1 MPRGKLFLV
10 RHGESMGNVWK
21 EAYKADERNFL
32 TPYGALQAELTGH
45 WFKRKEIQLDHV
57 YSSNLTRARHTM
69 AIILHETGWQRPWL
83 NLPAL
88 NELSDPDNP
97 DEEARARGAF
107 HNIFSAWAEGNMLI
121 VSHYHVM
128 QVIFEYLPVE
138 RKNIESHG
146 GHHISN
152 GKVFMW
158 DPEEEKNWQI
168 TCPDLHWI
176 GEQT

>member
-1 MPRGKLFLV
+1 MARGKLYLV
-10 RHGESMGNVWK
+10 RHGESMGNVWP

-32 TPYGALQAELTGH
+32 TPYGTMQSQMTGH
-45 WFKRKEIQLDHV
+45 WFKRMGITFDHL
-57 YSSNLTRARHTM
+57 YSSNLTRSRHTM
-69 AIILHETGWQRPWL
+69 AIVLHEVGWERPWM

-107 HNIFSAWAEGNMLI
+107 HNIFEAWKEGDMLI

-138 RKNIESHG
+138 RKNIESHQG
-146 GHHISN
+146 RHVGNAVPFI
-152 GKVFMW
+152 W
-158 DPEEEKNWQI
+158 DPEPEHNWKVSAV
-168 TCPDLHWI
+168 DLTKL